1 MNYILG
7 GVAHDQPWL
16 HLVRGGKGYFVTIGF
31 SIGTFPDLEH
41 WSLGPRWWQLLKNTR
56 AQVRGGWLWS
66 GKAAEQATIR
76 VNIDSWPDRPL
87 QLSALSQENNSMLF
101 DISFYVFH
109 FCLFYADELILFRSI
124 REDVRDIY
132 RVFSSGK
139 RGRWIFQWK
148 YGKYIMWYLVT
159 YV

>member
-1 MNYILG
+1 MVAPRSRWKRILCNDWFFHWDVSWPRTLISRSTL
-7 GVAHDQPWL
+7 VAI
-16 HLVRGGKGYFVTIGF
+16 VK
-31 SIGTFPDLEH
+31 E
-41 WSLGPRWWQLLKNTR
+41 
-56 AQVRGGWLWS
+56 QVRGGWLWS

-124 REDVRDIY
+124 REDVRVRIY
-132 RVFSSGK
+132 RVFSSEK

-159 YV
+159 YI